1 MASARLLLVTQQRFA
16 TDKCGKITVFIVSLS
31 STSYMRGVFVLVLL
45 HKDNKLLSICRD
57 FKSLDDFIIRQQT
70 RYSASMPNMVTLV
83 E

>member
-16 TDKCGKITVFIVSLS
+16 TDKCGKITFFIVSLS

-57 FKSLDDFIIRQQT
+57 FKSLDDFIIRQQI